1 MPPAGSRAAGAA
13 TASDRR
19 QSTRQGRT
27 TVRPTNYYARTFAG
41 RLANGLEQTPE
52 SSNSTSGFMPAL
64 THFTQAVD
72 AFPKELIKHFSM
84 FKEVEAKFH
93 DPEHELKLLFDEIAQ
108 LSVTT
113 KGRQEAAARNHT
125 GRANSA
131 NISVNGSMMDG
142 AARHQQL
149 AVDLYPADF
158 NSLPPEEQADLKKRQ
173 LFYRLRIVV
182 ASMIPTLDEKLV
194 VLTSAKTTM
203 DKGLARMNNS
213 YHHLDSEISEEAR
226 YGSLS
231 HWAYAD
237 KEEKKKGG
245 QSHER
250 HRREVVSAN
259 NLAAAAQAVHEA
271 DSTAAAKS
279 EARRE
284 AMLANKRSRQQHVDS
299 DFDDRPVKKTQ
310 KRKAIAADIAVE
322 DARGIGLGITAN
334 GVAPQGK
341 RKKTEKAL
349 AAAVAAAP
357 PMERSLSSLVKTIGT
372 GGRNG
377 TSPRATP
384 GADNGGA
391 GAGAGAGTGAGTGK
405 RKPRAPP
412 APAPRKH
419 ALPAYSPPLASSPV
433 APTFA
438 VSKTIAAERPGSS
451 RARKNSTANSVASAA
466 IELPI
471 GRRPSSSHS
480 IRPPVSSNVIAELEQ
495 AAGYL
500 RDTTSF
506 KDEPTPKEPVDL
518 PTPLEPAPLKHEE
531 TEPQE
536 PESMHIDVPAPT
548 PTTTT
553 RAGRA
558 SKTATPI
565 IGTFPDLPVMARSRS
580 TRNANNGSGNGSNS
594 HASSENNSTTT
605 GVVSKRGHKKNAPS
619 ITAAPIPSPALKAT
633 TANTKSMPPSNPPSS
648 TASSVA
654 PDAEFSAGEEDDDG
668 DEPRYCYC
676 NEVSYGNMIACDYS
690 ECPREWFHL
699 ACVNMEKAPNARTK
713 WFCSDEC
720 KEANARAK
728 PVKGGRP
735 GSSNKQ

>member
-1 MPPAGSRAAGAA
+1 MPPAAGARAGGPA

-41 RLANGLEQTPE
+41 RLAANGLEQTPE
-52 SSNSTSGFMPAL
+52 ASTTAPGFLPAL
-64 THFTQAVD
+64 THFSQAVD

-93 DPEHELKLLFDEIAQ
+93 DPEHELKLLSDEIAR
-108 LSVTT
+108 LPMTT
-113 KGRQEAAARNHT
+113 KGQQRAAARNNS
-125 GRANSA
+125 GGANSA
-131 NISVNGSMMDG
+131 NTS
-142 AARHQQL
+142 
-149 AVDLYPADF
+149 LYPPDF
-158 NSLPPEEQADLKKRQ
+158 DSLPPHEQADLKKRQ
-173 LFYRLRIVV
+173 LFYRLRVLV

-194 VLTSAKTTM
+194 VLTSAKTTK

-213 YHHLDSEISEEAR
+213 FPHLDGEIGEEAR
-226 YGSLS
+226 YGSLN

-259 NLAAAAQAVHEA
+259 NLAAAAQHVHDA
-271 DSTAAAKS
+271 DSIAAKS

-284 AMLANKRSRQQHVDS
+284 AMLANKRNRQQHIDS

-310 KRKAIAADIAVE
+310 KRKAVAADPAAV
-322 DARGIGLGITAN
+322 DARGIGLGITSN

-357 PMERSLSSLVKTIGT
+357 PMERSLSSALKATGGT

-384 GADNGGA
+384 GTENGGT
-391 GAGAGAGTGAGTGK
+391 GTGTGTGTGK

-419 ALPAYSPPLASSPV
+419 ALPAISPHLASSPI

-438 VSKTIAAERPGSS
+438 VSKTLAAERPGSS
-451 RARKNSTANSVASAA
+451 RARKNSTANSVASAV
-466 IELPI
+466 IEPPV

-480 IRPPVSSNVIAELEQ
+480 MRQLASSNAITELEQ
-495 AAGYL
+495 AAGIV
-500 RDTTSF
+500 RENISA
-506 KDEPTPKEPVDL
+506 KEVPTPKEPADP
-518 PTPLEPAPLKHEE
+518 PTPVEMVPLKHEE
-531 TEPQE
+531 AEAPE
-536 PESMHIDVPAPT
+536 VESMEIDMPVPP
-548 PTTTT
+548 PVST
-553 RAGRA
+553 RTGRA

-565 IGTFPDLPVMARSRS
+565 VGSFPDLPMMARSRS
-580 TRNANNGSGNGSNS
+580 TRNANNSNGGGSNS

-605 GVVSKRGHKKNAPS
+605 GAVSKRGHKKNAPS
-619 ITAAPIPSPALKAT
+619 VTAVPIPSPALKPITAT
-633 TANTKSMPPSNPPSS
+633 IKSNPPSS

-654 PDAEFSAGEEDDDG
+654 PDPEFSAGEEDEDG

-676 NEVSYGNMIACDYS
+676 NEVSYGNMVACDYS

-720 KEANARAK
+720 KEANVRTK
-728 PVKGGRP
+728 PAKGGRP

>member
-1 MPPAGSRAAGAA
+1 MPPAAGPRTAGAA

-41 RLANGLEQTPE
+41 RLAANGLEQTPE
-52 SSNSTSGFMPAL
+52 ASNTASGFLPAL

-93 DPEHELKLLFDEIAQ
+93 DPEHELKLLFDEIAR
-108 LSVTT
+108 LPVTT
-113 KGRQEAAARNHT
+113 KAQQRVAARNHT
-125 GRANSA
+125 GGANSA
-131 NISVNGSMMDG
+131 NVSVSGSSMQDG

-149 AVDLYPADF
+149 ALELFPADF
-158 NSLPPEEQADLKKRQ
+158 ARLPPEEQADLKKRQ

-194 VLTSAKTTM
+194 VLTSAKTTK

-213 YHHLDSEISEEAR
+213 YPHLDSEISEEAR

-245 QSHER
+245 ASHER

-259 NLAAAAQAVHEA
+259 NLAAAAQHVHDA
-271 DSTAAAKS
+271 DSIAAKS

-284 AMLANKRSRQQHVDS
+284 AMLANKRSRQQHIDS
-299 DFDDRPVKKTQ
+299 DFDDRPAKKTQ
-310 KRKAIAADIAVE
+310 KRKAIAADAAAA

-334 GVAPQGK
+334 GIAPQGK

-357 PMERSLSSLVKTIGT
+357 PMERSLSSALKAAGT
-372 GGRNG
+372 GARNG

-384 GADNGGA
+384 GTDNGG
-391 GAGAGAGTGAGTGK
+391 TGPGSGK
-405 RKPRAPP
+405 RKPRAHP
-412 APAPRKH
+412 APTQRKH
-419 ALPAYSPPLASSPV
+419 ALPVYSPPLASSPI
-433 APTFA
+433 APSFA
-438 VSKTIAAERPGSS
+438 VSKSIAAERPGSS
-451 RARKNSTANSVASAA
+451 RARKNSTTNSVASAA
-466 IELPI
+466 LEPPI

-480 IRPPVSSNVIAELEQ
+480 VRQLISSNAIVELEQ
-495 AAGYL
+495 ASGII
-500 RDTTSF
+500 RDNVST
-506 KDEPTPKEPVDL
+506 KDEPTPKEPTDF
-518 PTPLEPAPLKHEE
+518 PAPLEPAALKHEE
-531 TEPQE
+531 AEIQE
-536 PESMHIDVPAPT
+536 PESMDIDVPVPAPV
-548 PTTTT
+548 TT
-553 RAGRA
+553 RAGRT

-565 IGTFPDLPVMARSRS
+565 VGTFPDLPMMARSRS
-580 TRNANNGSGNGSNS
+580 TRNANNGNGGGSNS

-605 GVVSKRGHKKNAPS
+605 GAVSKRGGHKKNAPS
-619 ITAAPIPSPALKAT
+619 VTAAPVPSPALKPTIAAT
-633 TANTKSMPPSNPPSS
+633 KSNPPSS

-654 PDAEFSAGEEDDDG
+654 PDPEFSAGEEDEDG

-728 PVKGGRP
+728 PKGGRP